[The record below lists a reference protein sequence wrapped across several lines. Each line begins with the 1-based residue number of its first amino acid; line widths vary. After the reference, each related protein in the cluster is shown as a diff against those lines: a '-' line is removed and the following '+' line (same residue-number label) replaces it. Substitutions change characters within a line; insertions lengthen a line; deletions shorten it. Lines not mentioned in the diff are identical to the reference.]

1 MAAYTTAELQGQVNL
16 LMAAVQA
23 AAKREAILLAALR
36 QYADPVQWKGAEVC
50 VVGRYVAQV
59 ALDEVIRPAVLS

>member
-1 MAAYTTAELQGQVNL
+1 MAAYTPADLQGQVNL

-36 QYADPVQWKGAEVC
+36 EYADADNWQYADQCGIGPN
-50 VVGRYVAQV
+50 VARA

>member
-1 MAAYTTAELQGQVNL
+1 MAYTPAELQGQVNL

-23 AAKREAILLAALR
+23 AAMREAILLAALR
-36 QYADPVQWKGAEVC
+36 EYADASNWADTTERGIGPN
-50 VVGRYVAQV
+50 VARA